1 MIYRVSN
8 ETENSIETINQI
20 TLFSFEEDELCN
32 CLNPGNFLYLSGY
45 RNMLPGRRVDLQNRV
60 TVTLSPMHKL
70 AVTALGGNAL
80 LRENEKGTI
89 EEQEE
94 NAAETIENLIFLIRE
109 GYDLVITHGNGPQVG
124 NILMRND
131 AGEQLY
137 GIAPMPLDICV
148 ADSQGGIGY
157 MIERMLRNV
166 LNKHGIL
173 KNVVTLV
180 NMVLVDPADPAF
192 NNPVKGIGKIYPEEE
207 VRKLEH
213 GKKWIFKP
221 SGKSTGGFR
230 RVVPSPLPRDIMNKE
245 IIGSLARAGNI
256 VIATGGGGIP
266 VYFDEKQNVRTV
278 DAVIDKDMASALLAS
293 QIGADELYILTDV
306 PFIFKDFGKP
316 TQEKLEFLD
325 YADTRKYLEAGT
337 FGEGSMAPKIRA
349 CLQFIEKGGKK
360 SVITEAKKLEDKRYG
375 SKITMYYD

>member
-1 MIYRVSN
+1 M
-8 ETENSIETINQI
+8 
-20 TLFSFEEDELCN
+20 
-32 CLNPGNFLYLSGY
+32 NPVNFFYLSRT
-45 RNMLPGRRVDLQNRV
+45 RNMLPGRRIDLQKHV
-60 TVTLSPMHKL
+60 TDTISPMHKL

-94 NAAETIENLIFLIRE
+94 NAAETIENLIFLIRD

-192 NNPVKGIGKIYPEEE
+192 SNPVKGIGKIYPEEE
-207 VRKLEH
+207 ARKLEQ

-256 VIATGGGGIP
+256 VIAAGGGGIP
-266 VYFDEKQNVRTV
+266 VYFDENQNVRTV

-306 PFIFKDFGKP
+306 PFIYKDFGKP

-375 SKITMYYD
+375 SKITLYYD